1 MTYTV
6 DQIDAIKEIINVGV
20 GRGAKVLNGMLG
32 AHVQLQVPTLKILS
46 PDEFTGEMQSF
57 NQDPLSCV
65 SLPFQGNTRGVAEL
79 VFPRTTAS
87 RLIDVLVQDESDYA
101 DMDSIRAA
109 TLTEVGNIVLNAV
122 MGSISNILKFRLTY
136 SIPQYANTEA
146 SVILPLGGK
155 LQDMTI
161 LLAQTHFLA
170 QELAV
175 EGNIMLFLE
184 IASFDKLVAALD
196 QPVAAETS

>member
-1 MTYTV
+1 MSYTV
-6 DQIDAIKEIINVGV
+6 DQIDAIKEIINIGV
-20 GRGAKVLNGMLG
+20 GRGAKVLNSMLG

-46 PDEFTGEMQSF
+46 SDEFAEEMQAFSEE
-57 NQDPLSCV
+57 PLSCV
-65 SLPFQGNTRGVAEL
+65 CLPFQGSTKGVAEL

-87 RLIDVLVQDESDYA
+87 RLVDALVQEESDYA

-122 MGSISNILKFRLTY
+122 MGTVSNILKFRLQY

-155 LQDMTI
+155 LRDMTI

-170 QELAV
+170 QELEV

-184 IASFDKLVAALD
+184 VASFDELLAVID
-196 QPVAAETS
+196 QPATA